1 MIGLLAKIVRTI
13 SFTRVVIWL
22 LTATIGIVG
31 YTFFEHR
38 NDLIDA
44 TKKFGAER
52 VGISFKI
59 SNQSLLKIQDLVKNN
74 NSIVGVVVIAA
85 DLRLNLKTVVAYEG
99 YDKNNNQIVSSD
111 SLRHLAF
118 FNKSVDNNRQM
129 VHMLDG
135 DFFCLPFEHS
145 QLKYVLFNTNSSAT
159 YVCSV
164 SLPPYYGN
172 FSGFISVLLNAYP
185 DLNLQLDLKNRID
198 ILSTEIYLRD
208 IATTYNR

>member
-1 MIGLLAKIVRTI
+1 VIGLLAKIVRTI

-99 YDKNNNQIVSSD
+99 YDKNNNQIVTSD
-111 SLRHLAF
+111 SLRRLAF
-118 FNKSVDNNRQM
+118 FNKSEDNNRQM
-129 VHMLDG
+129 VHMLNG

-145 QLKYVLFNTNSSAT
+145 QLKYVLFNTNSAAT

-172 FSGFISVLLNAYP
+172 FSGFISVLLNAGP

>member
-99 YDKNNNQIVSSD
+99 YDKNNNQIVTSD
-111 SLRHLAF
+111 SLRRLAF
-118 FNKSVDNNRQM
+118 FNKSEDNNRQM
-129 VHMLDG
+129 VHMLNG

-145 QLKYVLFNTNSSAT
+145 QLKYVLFNTNSAAT

-172 FSGFISVLLNAYP
+172 FSGFISVLLNAGP